1 MKATLKVND
10 KEIEVEI
17 TEEELKKLEKTEEK
31 KHKILRGN
39 SYHFLDSYGKVVNR
53 LDTKNEIDNYLYSI
67 GNYFKTPE
75 EAEFH
80 KNELIYTQMLK
91 DYICEHDDVLVD
103 WEDRQNPKYAIYY
116 DFINKKIK
124 FVAEW
129 YCKYQ
134 GAIHASNKQVL
145 EDVVKFIGEDNVKK
159 YILKVEEQEW

>member
-39 SYHFLDSYGKVVNR
+39 GYYYLDSYGKAVNR
-53 LDTKNEIDNYLYSI
+53 LDTKNEIDNYLYST
-67 GNYFKTPE
+67 GNYFQTPK

-91 DYICEHDDVLVD
+91 DYIYEHDDVELD
-103 WEDRQNPKYAIYY
+103 WCDVGQEKVYLLY
-116 DFINKKIK
+116 DFNNKVIMTNSIYTWK
-124 FVAEW
+124 
-129 YCKYQ
+129 CQ
-134 GAIHASNKQVL
+134 GAIYASNKQVL
-145 EDVVKFIGEDNVKK
+145 FSAIKFIGEENVKK
-159 YILKVEEQEW
+159 YILKVEEVL